1 MKEFTLFT
9 YNLSKESMR
18 KFCVISCLLLL
29 PLLLYSQKVCEVS
42 GTYTYYGNPN
52 QSVKEVRAAAIE
64 HARVQA
70 LAEKFGTLLT
80 QNTIQQESIKNGQ
93 EHSDLMQLN
102 AAEVKGEWLEDLKE
116 PEILREEFVDGMLVI
131 EARVRGRARAISS
144 EATDFE
150 VLTLRNGTEKR
161 FADTNFREGDDLYLY
176 FRAPVDGYVAVYL
189 VDEQQQTFC
198 LLPYSGD
205 GDGQQPVEHGKEYVF
220 FSPGHVY
227 DVPQH
232 LIDEMSMTCADERFE
247 HNLLYVLC
255 SPNSFTKAV
264 DRQGRQLTEN
274 LQLPRELAFKDFAK
288 WMSRLCAHDKK
299 MGRKVIRLKVSK

>member
-1 MKEFTLFT
+1 
-9 YNLSKESMR
+9 MR
-18 KFCVISCLLLL
+18 KLCVIFSLSLL
-29 PLLLYSQKVCEVS
+29 PLALLGQKVCEVS
-42 GTYTYYGNPN
+42 GTYTYYGDPN

-102 AAEVKGEWLEDLKE
+102 ASEVKGEWLEDLRE
-116 PEILREEFVDGMLVI
+116 PEILREELVDGMLVI
-131 EARVRGRARAISS
+131 EARVKGRARAISS
-144 EATDFE
+144 EAVDFE

-161 FADTNFREGDDLYLY
+161 FADTSFRAGDDLFLY
-176 FRAPVDGYVAVYL
+176 FKSPVDGYVAVYL
-189 VDEQQQTFC
+189 VDEQQQAFC

-205 GDGQQPVEHGKEYVF
+205 SDGQQPVEHGREYVF
-220 FSPGHVY
+220 FSPRHLY
-227 DVPQH
+227 DVPQQ

-247 HNLLYVLC
+247 HNQLYVLC

-264 DRQGRQLTEN
+264 DRQGRQLADG
-274 LQLPRELAFKDFAK
+274 LQLPRELAFKDFVR

>member
-1 MKEFTLFT
+1 
-9 YNLSKESMR
+9 MR
-18 KFCVISCLLLL
+18 KLCVIFSLSLL
-29 PLLLYSQKVCEVS
+29 PLALLGQKVCEVS
-42 GTYTYYGNPN
+42 GTYTYYGDPN

-102 AAEVKGEWLEDLKE
+102 AAEVKGEWLEDLRE
-116 PEILREEFVDGMLVI
+116 PEILREELVDGMLVI
-131 EARVRGRARAISS
+131 EARVKGRARAISS
-144 EATDFE
+144 EAVDFE

-161 FADTNFREGDDLYLY
+161 FADTSFRAGDDLFLY
-176 FRAPVDGYVAVYL
+176 FKSPVDGYVDVYL
-189 VDEQQQTFC
+189 V
-198 LLPYSGD
+198 D

-247 HNLLYVLC
+247 HNQLYVLC

-288 WMSRLCAHDKK
+288 WMSRLYARDKK
-299 MGRKVIRLKVSK
+299 MGRKVIRLKISK